1 MPRRHR
7 LTPEKHLKHAPWR
20 FTATDKAVLTRLA
33 QYRYLKSLTLQKL
46 TGRPIATVNYSLR
59 KLFDRRLI
67 DKPHRQVEGFNHLN
81 APDIYEINARG
92 RRWLT
97 EEVPEVTT
105 LSRTHTEGPPKH
117 FAHSVAI
124 CDALAEIELEVA
136 TAGNAFIPAATI
148 LAKATVPNPLKM
160 PCTIEH
166 TFPNGK
172 HERLETFIIPDGVYG
187 VRYPDGRSELVF
199 LEVERCN
206 PRNPQTLFR
215 ASLLRKTLSYRALRE
230 AETARCLGKKSF
242 GVRFIGLSDR

>member
-1 MPRRHR
+1 MTRRHR
-7 LTPEKHLKHAPWR
+7 LIPEKSLKYAPWR
-20 FTATDKAVLTRLA
+20 FTATDEAVLTRLA
-33 QYRYLKSLTLQKL
+33 QYRYLKGVTLQKL

-81 APDIYEINARG
+81 APDIYEINVRG

-105 LSRTHTEGPPKH
+105 LSRVHAEGPPNH

-124 CDALAEIELEVA
+124 CDALAEIELEVTA
-136 TAGNAFIPAATI
+136 AGNEFIPAEAI
-148 LAKATVPNPLKM
+148 LVRATVPNPLKM

-187 VRYPDGRSELVF
+187 VRFQGGLSKLFF
-199 LEVERCN
+199 LEVER
-206 PRNPQTLFR
+206 RNPKSPSTLNR
-215 ASLLRKTLSYRALRE
+215 SSMLRKKLAYQYLSRTCAGKRFGKTSFSLRVCR
-230 AETARCLGKKSF
+230 TK
-242 GVRFIGLSDR
+242 